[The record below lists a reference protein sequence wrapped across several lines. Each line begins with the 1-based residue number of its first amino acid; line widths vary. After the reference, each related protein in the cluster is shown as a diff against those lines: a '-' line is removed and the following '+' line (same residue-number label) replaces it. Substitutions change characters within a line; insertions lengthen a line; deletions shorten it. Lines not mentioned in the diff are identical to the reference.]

1 MHENPDPIEGDRPM
15 NPRRNMSRRDML
27 QLSGAA
33 AVLALSGCSRKS
45 SSDRLLHVAT
55 TAGVNLTMW
64 ELLRQQK
71 FLEEFN
77 VQSDVVAMADG
88 SKILG
93 GIYSGSI
100 DIAPMS
106 GFSQIFPAI
115 ERGADIK
122 IINAAALVPMLA
134 LYSGKDNVHSLE
146 DLEGKVVGVGS
157 LGALDHQLTVTLLRK
172 YSVDVGTVRFVNIGS
187 NTDVFKGVIAGTV
200 DGGVGPASYFNDA
213 ASYNVHA
220 IQNGNM
226 STELQEFTYQAG
238 WTSNRII
245 EAKRDSLV
253 RVLAAYAKL
262 FRFVLQPS
270 SMDAFIKARKTVFP
284 HAPEREHMNE
294 WNFLQTAKPF
304 ATELLLSPER
314 VRYMQQTN
322 LDFHVQKQMLPFE
335 RVADMSL
342 ARDALKLLG

>member
-1 MHENPDPIEGDRPM
+1 MT
-15 NPRRNMSRRDML
+15 PRRKTTTGISRREML
-27 QLSGAA
+27 QISGAA
-33 AVLALSGCSRKS
+33 MLTLSGCSKS
-45 SSDRLLHVAT
+45 GSARMVHVAT

-71 FLEEFN
+71 FLEAFD
-77 VQSDVVAMADG
+77 VPADVVAMADG

-100 DIAPMS
+100 DVAPMS
-106 GFSQIFPAI
+106 GFSQVFPAI
-115 ERGADIK
+115 ERGADIR
-122 IINAAALVPMLA
+122 IINAAALVPMLG
-134 LYSGKDNVHSLE
+134 LYSGKENVHTLK

-157 LGALDHQLTVTLLRK
+157 LGALDHQLTVTLLKK
-172 YSVDVGTVRFVNIGS
+172 YSVDVSTVRFVNIGS

-213 ASYNVHA
+213 ASYNVHT

-226 STELQEFTYQAG
+226 SVELPQFTYQAG

-245 EAKRDSLV
+245 QAKRDLLV

-262 FRFVLQPS
+262 FRFVSLPS
-270 SMDAFIKARKTVFP
+270 SMDAFIKARKSVFP
-284 HAPEREHMNE
+284 RAPEREHMNE

-304 ATELLLSPER
+304 ATDLLLSPER
-314 VRYMQQTN
+314 VQYMQQTN
-322 LDFHVQKQMLPFE
+322 LDFHVQKQMLPYE

-342 ARDALKLLG
+342 AQDALKLLG